1 MTLLYDWK
9 FWARPKQ
16 LIPVAAFF
24 CWLLL
29 SGRGWGKTRTGSE
42 FILERV
48 RQGYKRIALVG
59 QTKAD
64 VRDTMVELGD
74 SSILKVVAP
83 WERPKYIPSK
93 RRLVWLNKDG
103 SEKAVAIFYS
113 GDEPDQ
119 LRGPQ
124 HDTAWV
130 DELAKFKYPKDTWDN
145 LEFGLRLSNN
155 PQVIV
160 TTTPRPIPILKE
172 IIADDSNIVEVGHTE
187 ENLANLAPSFVK
199 RVYKKYG
206 GTRIGRQELAGEILD
221 DNPNALWRRAWIE
234 DLRTVKAPDLKRI
247 IVAVDPQGTNELE
260 SAETGIVVAG
270 VGVDEHGY
278 ILADCTV
285 KGSPDEWG
293 RAAVTAYNTYSASK
307 IVGEVDNG
315 GDMIEFVI
323 RSVQKGLSYG
333 KVRATRGKQLRAE
346 PISALY
352 EQKKIHHVGAFPQL
366 EDQMCEWVPGD
377 KSPDRLD
384 ALVWALTELMLDS
397 TSEFLIG

>member
-1 MTLLYDWK
+1 M
-9 FWARPKQ
+9 
-16 LIPVAAFF
+16 
-24 CWLLL
+24 
-29 SGRGWGKTRTGSE
+29 
-42 FILERV
+42 

-307 IVGEVDNG
+307 IVGEVNNG